1 MFSTAALC
9 DYLIYRGGELPD
21 VSTPIGYHYLLAGNG
36 LFIQAE
42 SNLFQALIP
51 VSCCTV
57 RGLPPL
63 QPQVVCR
70 FGRIPSSLLATALHD
85 AQAAFNNEGSLIETL
100 YFVQQQP
107 DTHQLQLTKPTQTA
121 TATSVTTT
129 QTAAASATVL
139 HLHSH
144 GTLAAFFSGQDNID
158 EQGFQLYG
166 VIGRVD
172 TKPEIRLRLG
182 VYGVFYPLPVSAVF
196 TPLPDGHL
204 RDCYEQT

>member
-9 DYLIYRGGELPD
+9 DYLIYRGGQLPD
-21 VSTPIGYHYLLAGNG
+21 VTAPIGYHYLLAGNG

-70 FGRIPSSLLATALHD
+70 FGRIPSSLLTTALYD
-85 AQAAFNNEGSLIETL
+85 ARVAYDSKGNLIETL
-100 YFVQQQP
+100 YFILQQP
-107 DTHQLQLTKPTQTA
+107 DSQQLQLTKPAQSA
-121 TATSVTTT
+121 TATYVTTT
-129 QTAAASATVL
+129 QTAAANTTVL

-144 GTLAAFFSGQDNID
+144 GTLAAFFSEQDNID

-166 VIGRVD
+166 VIGRID
-172 TKPEIRLRLG
+172 AKPEIRLRLS
-182 VYGVFYPLPVSAVF
+182 VYGVFYSLPISAVF
-196 TPLPDGHL
+196 TPVSDGLL
-204 RDCYEQT
+204 RDCYEPS